1 MNVKL
6 MNGISLNNMFNSYG
20 GTNKSNG
27 EDKLVEDIKFLLT
40 QEKGRFYADPEFGSM
55 LYSFLFLPMTEETGH
70 MVKQEVYDTLTK
82 FYPQLIIQYVDVTLY
97 EKTIQIKI
105 GYNYSDSEN
114 TQEISL
120 ELFNKI

>member
-97 EKTIQIKI
+97 EKTIQIKV

>member
-40 QEKGRFYADPEFGSM
+40 QEKGKFYADPEFGSM
-55 LYSFLFLPMTEETGH
+55 LYSYLFLPMTEETGH

-82 FYPQLIIQYVDVTLY
+82 FYPQLIIQYIDVTLY
-97 EKTIQIKI
+97 EKTIKIKI